1 MGIFYSNTRMPT
13 VRDLSPT
20 FHCTTTCC
28 NKFTGWWHSTAQ
40 QHAATSLQVGD
51 IPPDNNMLQ
60 QVYRLVTFH
69 LTTSCCNKFTGW
81 WHSIWQQQV
90 YNLVTFHLT
99 TACSNKF
106 TGWWHSTAQQHAE
119 TSLQVGDI
127 PSDNNMLQQVYR
139 LVKFHLTTTCSN
151 I

>member
-1 MGIFYSNTRMPT
+1 MSLNKAS
-13 VRDLSPT
+13 LT
-20 FHCTTTCC
+20 FR
-28 NKFTGWWHSTAQ
+28 NGYFLQQYKDANSQGPFT
-40 QHAATSLQVGD
+40 D
-51 IPPDNNMLQ
+51 IPLHNNMLQ